1 MWKKKKIGIIG
12 LVIIIVTLFRFG
24 PAIAE
29 PEAQSDG
36 EPLIVVIKSIPP
48 FVIIED
54 ERISGFSI
62 DLWEELAQQMEIPFE
77 YVVVDTVEDQLQ
89 MIVDGEADLA
99 ISAITI
105 NSEREDMMDFSDPY
119 YNSGLRI
126 MTRSGGGQLAWNL
139 LSLVL
144 SPEALEIVFA
154 FVFIMFIIGNLV
166 WLLERK
172 KNSEE
177 FPQGYLKGVWEGI
190 WWSIVTVTT
199 VGYGDKAPRS
209 IFGRL
214 LGMSTILFGLFLIAN
229 FTAAITTQLTL
240 EGLRSSISSVEDLP
254 GKRVVTV
261 ADSTASQ
268 YLTDNYIHHN
278 TTETIEEAVEQLI
291 NDQADAIVYDG
302 PILQYLAITEA
313 KGEVQVVGA
322 VLQPE
327 FYGVPL
333 PLGSPYR
340 KIINKAIMDAVQNGA
355 LDEVRQ
361 KWFGE

>member
-12 LVIIIVTLFRFG
+12 LVIIIVTLAHFG
-24 PAIAE
+24 TAIAG
-29 PEAQSDG
+29 PEAQSED
-36 EPLIVVIKSIPP
+36 EALIVAIKSIPP

-54 ERISGFSI
+54 ERITGFSI
-62 DLWEELAQQMEIPFE
+62 DVWEEIAQQMEIPFE

-89 MIVDGEADLA
+89 MITDGEADLA
-99 ISAITI
+99 IAAITI
-105 NSEREDMMDFSDPY
+105 NSEREDMMDFSYPY
-119 YNSGLRI
+119 YSSGLQI
-126 MTRSGGGQLAWNL
+126 MTRSGVGQLAWNF
-139 LSLVL
+139 LSVIL
-144 SPEALEIVFA
+144 SPEALQIVFA

-209 IFGRL
+209 TLGRL
-214 LGMSTILFGLFLIAN
+214 LGMFTILFGLFLIAN

-240 EGLRSSISSVEDLP
+240 EGIRSSINSVDDLP

-268 YLTDNYIHHN
+268 YLTDNFIRHN
-278 TTETIEEAVEQLI
+278 TTETIEDAVEQLI
-291 NDQADAIVYDG
+291 NDGADAIVFDA
-302 PILQYLAITEA
+302 PILRYLAITEA
-313 KGEVQVVGA
+313 KGEVQVVSS

-327 FYGVPL
+327 YYGVPL

-340 KIINKAIMDAVQNGA
+340 KIINKAILDAVQNGT